1 MPALYRFHRSLV
13 LIGLILTW
21 AWAGTLEAPARA
33 QEPPTIALP
42 EMLTLDESLRLFRTH
57 GLDLLLADAAVAS
70 AKANALA
77 AAAIPNPS
85 LNAAYLYAPNY
96 TAPLGCPT
104 CTSGGVTVGLSD
116 GAALFDTLWG
126 KRKLRRVVA
135 DAALRAAKMSRA
147 DAQRTLEFQLKQ
159 QYIQAVLAR
168 DLLDFAHEVQAAAA
182 QVLELNQVRYRAGA
196 ISEADVAK
204 VETAKLEADAD
215 ADRAEQDLRT
225 AKASLVF
232 LLGGRGAMPE
242 FKIEQDLPRYVVPA
256 SLGAATRD
264 TLLREAYEN
273 RPDLKAAMLN
283 ARSAEAAIHS
293 AEHLVLPDIQ
303 LQVQFFAQGFESQ
316 AINPPSLSFGVALP
330 LPFLYRYQGEV
341 AQAEAQHRTSTV
353 GLAKTEAQ
361 VAADVET
368 GFQAYVGSRRRV
380 ERMEKGLLASAR
392 RARDLAQIQYQK
404 GAASLLEFL
413 DAQRT
418 FISINVEYL
427 RDLADFWTAVFQ
439 LEQAIGME
447 LRS

>member
-1 MPALYRFHRSLV
+1 LPLA
-13 LIGLILTW
+13 LILI
-21 AWAGTLEAPARA
+21 WAGPLGAPARA

-42 EMLTLDESLRLFRTH
+42 PMLTLDESLRLFRAH

-70 AKANALA
+70 AKANSLT

-85 LNAAYLYAPNY
+85 LTGAYLYAPGY
-96 TAPLGCPT
+96 VAPPGCPT
-104 CTSGGVTVGLSD
+104 CTAGGVTVGLSD
-116 GAALFDTLWG
+116 GAAFFDTVWG
-126 KRKLRRVVA
+126 KRKLRRAVA

-168 DLLDFAHEVQAAAA
+168 DLLDFTHEVQAAAT

-215 ADRAEQDLRT
+215 ADRAEQDLGT
-225 AKASLVF
+225 AKANLAF
-232 LLGGRGAMPE
+232 LLGVRGEVPE
-242 FKIEQDLPRYVVPA
+242 FKIEQDLPRFAVPA
-256 SLGAATRD
+256 SLAAATRD
-264 TLLREAYEN
+264 HLLRGAYEN
-273 RPDLKAAMLN
+273 RPDLKAAALN
-283 ARSAEAAIHS
+283 TQSAEAAIHS
-293 AEHLVLPDIQ
+293 ARHLVLPDIQ

-330 LPFLYRYQGEV
+330 LPFLYQYQGEV
-341 AQAEAQHRTSTV
+341 TQAEAQRRAATI
-353 GLAKTEAQ
+353 GLAKLEAQ

-368 GFQAYVGSRRRV
+368 GFRAYAGTRRRV
-380 ERMEKGLLASAR
+380 ERMEGGLLAAAR

-439 LEQAIGME
+439 LEQAVGTE
-447 LRS
+447 LRR